1 MLLRR
6 DGFGCSVM
14 PREGSVRRG
23 ARACK
28 VTWRRKQ
35 SLRCGCCLFTN
46 RSMTSQV
53 TVTLRYRATAV
64 TLRVRVQPQLVSR
77 FFFVISR
84 TFESHCE
91 GGLGHKRHNLGQT
104 FANAKIAGVQIT
116 SQRFAMKEISFDFAA
131 ELFVCPI
138 LPCGDVSCFRSKVS
152 SDV

>member
-1 MLLRR
+1 MLFVYKSLDDVTGHCDVAVSSR
-6 DGFGCSVM
+6 GCHST
-14 PREGSVRRG
+14 GSGSTPIGV
-23 ARACK
+23 K
-28 VTWRRKQ
+28 I
-35 SLRCGCCLFTN
+35 
-46 RSMTSQV
+46 
-53 TVTLRYRATAV
+53 
-64 TLRVRVQPQLVSR
+64 

-116 SQRFAMKEISFDFAA
+116 SRRFAMKEILFDFAA